1 MKKSVLLLFIILY
14 FFQPAYTQK
23 KRTRG
28 LGTRSVREVALKHQ
42 QISPNSCIPMSIE
55 MILKFN
61 KKVAPDYYQLQ
72 RNWNNRIDG
81 TFNDFDNKVVAG
93 LRFRRQFAMPRG
105 DQFPYGQ
112 LFSVIDQELASG
124 RKVVI
129 SLPSG
134 HLLWHMYV
142 IDSKTS
148 KGEYLAYSRGFN
160 LDKVIVLNDVKSRV
174 YGCKGTDILTYR

>member
-1 MKKSVLLLFIILY
+1 MKTYFLLLFTILY

-23 KRTRG
+23 KRTQS
-28 LGTRSVREVALKHQ
+28 LSARSIREVALKHR

-55 MILKFN
+55 MILMFN
-61 KKVAPDYYQLQ
+61 KKAATDYYQLQ
-72 RNWNNRIDG
+72 RNWNNRADG
-81 TFNDFDNKVVAG
+81 TFNDFDNKVIAG
-93 LRFRRQFAMPRG
+93 LKFRRQFAMPRG
-105 DQFPYGQ
+105 DKFPYSQ
-112 LFSVIDQELASG
+112 LFSVIDRELASG

-134 HLLWHMYV
+134 DLLWHMYV

-160 LDKVIVLNDVKSRV
+160 LDKVMVLSDVKSRV
-174 YGCKGTDILTYR
+174 YGCKGTDILTYN